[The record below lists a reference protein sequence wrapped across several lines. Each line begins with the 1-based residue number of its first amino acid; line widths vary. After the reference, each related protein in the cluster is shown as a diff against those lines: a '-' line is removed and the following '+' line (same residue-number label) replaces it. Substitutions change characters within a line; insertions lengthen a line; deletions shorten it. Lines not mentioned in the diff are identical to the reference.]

1 VWEDDELKVAV
12 DIYFI
17 EGIDFLP
24 DDELAEE
31 MDMDCVDTIT
41 DERLVAEAIA
51 LTEEVDELKVAVD
64 IYVDEGTAV
73 LPDDEL
79 AENLGIDCVD
89 TIVDEGLVMEA
100 TELTGKVGADLVE
113 VFDGLVAQEESLR

>member
-12 DIYFI
+12 DINFI

-31 MDMDCVDTIT
+31 MDMDCVDTI
-41 DERLVAEAIA
+41 A
-51 LTEEVDELKVAVD
+51 
-64 IYVDEGTAV
+64 
-73 LPDDEL
+73 
-79 AENLGIDCVD
+79 
-89 TIVDEGLVMEA
+89 DEGLVMEA
-100 TELTGKVGADLVE
+100 TELTGKVGADLIE